1 MNKGG
6 TTQADKAMSLII
18 SNARKKLNVSRVALA
33 KALDISYQQVAK
45 YETGVNRISFGKLVE
60 IAKVLKLDISF
71 FIKEYKKTIK
81 ASEDKE
87 CL

>member
-18 SNARKKLNVSRVALA
+18 SNARKKLNVLRVALA